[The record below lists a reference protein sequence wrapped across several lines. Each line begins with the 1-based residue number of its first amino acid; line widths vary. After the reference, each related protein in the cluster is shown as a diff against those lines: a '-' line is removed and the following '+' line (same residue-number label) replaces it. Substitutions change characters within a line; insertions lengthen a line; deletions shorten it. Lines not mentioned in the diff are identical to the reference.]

1 MSRLTGAMAVI
12 VVAGLASAAR
22 GQRVPFFSPGAT
34 SFEPEIGIVNT
45 GIVQDVQAVV
55 SADRKY
61 VTLNMRAQNSSLLAL
76 REFTF
81 QNGPPMGTVGL
92 GPAASVGNRNTGR
105 GGSGS
110 GASGGGASG
119 RTGASPVLTSPA
131 AIRTAANRG
140 ILERHGMFRIS
151 EPE

>member
-1 MSRLTGAMAVI
+1 MSRLMGAMAVI
-12 VVAGLASAAR
+12 VMTGLASTAR

-34 SFEPEIGIVNT
+34 SFEPEVGIVNT
-45 GIVQDVQAVV
+45 GVVQDVQAVV

-81 QNGPPMGTVGL
+81 QNGPALGTVGL
-92 GPAASVGNRNTGR
+92 GPAAAAGNRNTGR

-110 GASGGGASG
+110 GASGGGNSS

-131 AIRTAANRG
+131 AIRAAANRG
-140 ILERHGMFRIS
+140 MLERRGMFRIS
-151 EPE
+151 DPD